1 MPSLT
6 DLDLADI
13 AALAAASIRADTPGL
28 CAVVA
33 SENQDSRV
41 PKVGPRSN
49 SLFWR
54 ENSPSARRRPRFPE
68 DAAGRSSSCASRTA
82 LTLAP

>member
-1 MPSLT
+1 VSWALVLGETVMPSLT

-41 PKVGPRSN
+41 PKVGPRPN
-49 SLFWR
+49 SLFRR
-54 ENSPSARRRPRFPE
+54 ENSPFFEKIP
-68 DAAGRSSSCASRTA
+68 C
-82 LTLAP
+82 